1 MKTTQRERYEI
12 LSRLRDLGIDYDT
25 ANQLRRISMT
35 LQRWF
40 EYECGT
46 ENERGTSFCI
56 ERDGEN
62 GDGNPFMRVQYMAGN
77 QWIDRR
83 HKIPDRE
90 TGARKRLARI
100 MAQFP
105 TLLPYIQT
113 DCRGAALYILR
124 KADVPAGENVDAI
137 YNQGVAV
144 Y

>member
-12 LSRLRDLGIDYDT
+12 IDRLRSLGINYDT
-25 ANQLRRISMT
+25 ACQLRRISMT

-46 ENERGTSFCI
+46 ENEHGTSFCI
-56 ERDGEN
+56 ERDDD
-62 GDGNPFMRVQYMAGN
+62 GDGKPFMRVQYMAGN

-83 HKIPDRE
+83 HKIADRE
-90 TGARKRLARI
+90 TGARKRLAKI
-100 MAQFP
+100 MTA
-105 TLLPYIQT
+105 LPELVAYVQT

-124 KADVPAGENVDAI
+124 KSDVKPGENIDSI
-137 YNQGVAV
+137 YNRGVAV